1 MLVPAPGGSLD
12 VRFLLA
18 PVLAAALV
26 ACCGRP
32 DGPAAAPSG
41 AAPAG
46 VAAPSVTAPVRFAG
60 LDDLRSELKARREAG
75 RPVLLNFWA
84 TWCEPCIAEMPAL
97 EDLAR
102 EWSNGGPETIG
113 VSLDA
118 WVFPDEPEAEA
129 KVRDLLARTG
139 VTYTNL
145 IYRGEQD
152 PLLDGFDMPGPIPF
166 SILYDRD
173 GKRIAEYVGP
183 VDVEDLRRA
192 VAGIARPAG
201 GVPLAGGTGP

>member
-1 MLVPAPGGSLD
+1 MRGSTGVSAGRSCARLLLAAVALAMTLAAGCGHTGGSAAAPGG
-12 VRFLLA
+12 
-18 PVLAAALV
+18 
-26 ACCGRP
+26 
-32 DGPAAAPSG
+32 AAAPS
-41 AAPAG
+41 AA
-46 VAAPSVTAPVRFAG
+46 AAVRFAG
-60 LDDLRSELKARREAG
+60 LDELRAELKARQSAG

-84 TWCEPCIAEMPAL
+84 TWCEPCIAELPDL

-102 EWSNGGPETIG
+102 EWSKGGPETIG

-118 WVFPDEPEAEA
+118 WVYPDEPEAEA
-129 KVRDLLARTG
+129 KVRDLLAKTG

-152 PLLDGFDMPGPIPF
+152 PLLDGFNLPGPIPF

-183 VDVEDLRRA
+183 VDLEDLRRA
-192 VAGIARPAG
+192 AGELVKPAEG
-201 GVPLAGGTGP
+201 APLAGRTGP

>member
-1 MLVPAPGGSLD
+1 
-12 VRFLLA
+12 
-18 PVLAAALV
+18 
-26 ACCGRP
+26 
-32 DGPAAAPSG
+32 
-41 AAPAG
+41 
-46 VAAPSVTAPVRFAG
+46 VRFAG
-60 LDDLRSELKARREAG
+60 LDELRAELKARREAG

-84 TWCEPCIAEMPAL
+84 TWCEPCIAEMPEL
-97 EDLAR
+97 EGLAR
-102 EWSNGGPETIG
+102 EWSRGGPETIG

-129 KVRDLLARTG
+129 KVRDLLAKTG

-145 IYRGEQD
+145 IYRGDQD

-183 VDVEDLRRA
+183 VDIEDLRRA
-192 VAGIARPAG
+192 AGGIARPAG
-201 GVPLAGGTGP
+201 GARLAGDAGP